1 MPEYAILILP
11 AANRVYHDVS
21 PRLLRAEL
29 EILGDTAL
37 SQPVTEI
44 EQREIAGTEYV
55 TFATEHPLTEDDVAH
70 LSDLSS
76 MYVLFE
82 VAGALLRPIRTS
94 PLAWFDSDLLTI
106 QKYPGK
112 TNELF
117 TKLLL
122 NITLLAAGRATT
134 LRDAP
139 AHVLDPLCG
148 RGTTLNHAMMYGCDA
163 TGFEVDGRD
172 FEAYEQFVKTWLR
185 TKRVKHSAE
194 AGAVRR
200 NKVRLGRKLD
210 IEFGLT
216 KERYK
221 AGETRSLTYYNCDT
235 LTIDQLLKRDS
246 VDVIV
251 TDAPYGVQHGSRAA
265 GSGPVRS
272 PRELLA
278 AAVPGWTRVLRPGGA
293 IGISWNTNVAKREEL
308 TEILAGAGLRV
319 RAGGP
324 YDQLEHRVD
333 QAILRDLIVA
343 VKEVPHEGRGE
354 THRDQSAR

>member
-11 AANRVYHDVS
+11 AANRVYTDVS

-29 EILGDTAL
+29 EILGSTAL
-37 SQPVTEI
+37 SQPAREI
-44 EQREIAGTEYV
+44 EQRELAGTEYV
-55 TFATEHPLTEDDVAH
+55 TFATDLPLTQDDVAH

-82 VAGALLRPIRTS
+82 IVGDYLRPVPTS

-122 NITLLAAGRATT
+122 NITLLAGGRAST
-134 LRDAP
+134 LRKDRV
-139 AHVLDPLCG
+139 HVLDPLCG

-163 TGFEVDGRD
+163 TGIEVDSRD
-172 FEAYEQFVKTWLR
+172 FDAYEQFIKTWLR
-185 TKRVKHSAE
+185 TKRIKHSAE
-194 AGAVRR
+194 TGAVRR
-200 NKVRLGRKLD
+200 NKARLGRKLD

-216 KERYK
+216 KEQYK
-221 AGETRSLTYYNCDT
+221 AGDSRRLTYFNCDT
-235 LTIDQLLKRDS
+235 LKTDEVLRRES

-251 TDAPYGVQHGSRAA
+251 TDSPYGVQHGSRTA
-265 GSGPVRS
+265 GTTPVRS

-278 AAVPGWTRVLRPGGA
+278 AAVPVWNRVLRPGGA
-293 IGISWNTNVAKREEL
+293 MGISWNTNVAKREEL
-308 TEILAGAGLRV
+308 TEILTGSGLQV

-324 YDQLEHRVD
+324 YDQLAHRVD

-343 VKEVPHEGRGE
+343 VKPA
-354 THRDQSAR
+354 RD